1 MCSLNRIFVAI
12 MELRQLKYFVQLSK
26 TLNFSTAAREL
37 FITQSTLSH
46 QILQLENE
54 LGQPLFHRNSHEV
67 MLTEAGQT
75 LLPLAQQT
83 INAADNCLL
92 RLDEL
97 KNLMSGELNIGVT
110 FSFACIMAETL
121 TAFLRRYPHVKV
133 NVSQSNMAD
142 LLKRLEN
149 HEFDFVL
156 AFKPLESNPRI
167 ESRVLFSHQLTA
179 VVNDHHALASR
190 TSLTLEELQNYDLAL
205 PLRGTRARNTFE
217 RIIADTD
224 YHYKVKVEM
233 NYVYLLFRLL
243 RESNYVTILSE
254 STVMGEDGLR
264 AIPIVGL
271 DTEENLMYGCI
282 HLLRNVFMKKSA
294 QEFIRM
300 LGESTSVI
308 RRTMG

>member
-1 MCSLNRIFVAI
+1 
-12 MELRQLKYFVQLSK
+12 
-26 TLNFSTAAREL
+26 
-37 FITQSTLSH
+37 
-46 QILQLENE
+46 
-54 LGQPLFHRNSHEV
+54 

-83 INAADNCLL
+83 VNAADNCLL

-121 TAFLRRYPHVKV
+121 TAFLRRYPKVKV

-142 LLKRLEN
+142 LIRRLEN

-156 AFKPLESNPRI
+156 AFKPLENNPRI
-167 ESRVLFSHQLTA
+167 DSRVLFSHQLTA
-179 VVNDHHALASR
+179 VVNEHHALAAR
-190 TSLTLEELQNYDLAL
+190 PMLTLEELQNYDLAL
-205 PLRGTRARNTFE
+205 PQRGTRARNAFE
-217 RIIADTD
+217 RIIADTG

-254 STVMGEDGLR
+254 STVMGEYGLR
-264 AIPIVGL
+264 AIPIEGM
-271 DTEENLMYGCI
+271 DTENNLMYGCI
-282 HLLRNVFMKKSA
+282 HLLRNVYTKKSA

-300 LGESTSVI
+300 LGESTSVL
-308 RRTMG
+308 RQTML

>member
-1 MCSLNRIFVAI
+1 

-26 TLNFSTAAREL
+26 TLNFSTAAKEL

-75 LLPLAQQT
+75 LLPLAMQT
-83 INAADNCLL
+83 ILDADNCLQ

-121 TAFLRRYPHVKV
+121 TAFLRRYPNVKV

-142 LLKRLEN
+142 LIRRLEN

-156 AFKPLESNPRI
+156 AFRPLESNPRI

-190 TSLTLEELQNYDLAL
+190 PSLTLEELQRYDLAL
-205 PLRGTRARNTFE
+205 PLRGTRARNAFE
-217 RIIADTD
+217 RIIAGKG
-224 YHYKVKVEM
+224 YHYKVKVQ
-233 NYVYLLFRLL
+233 
-243 RESNYVTILSE
+243 
-254 STVMGEDGLR
+254 GEYSSSQN
-264 AIPIVGL
+264 IPILNYFGL
-271 DTEENLMYGCI
+271 ISD
-282 HLLRNVFMKKSA
+282 
-294 QEFIRM
+294 
-300 LGESTSVI
+300 
-308 RRTMG
+308 

>member
-1 MCSLNRIFVAI
+1 

-26 TLNFSTAAREL
+26 TLNFSTAAKEL

-75 LLPLAQQT
+75 LLPLAMQT
-83 INAADNCLL
+83 ILDADSCLQ

-121 TAFLRRYPHVKV
+121 TAFLRRYPNVKV
-133 NVSQSNMAD
+133 NVSQSTMAD
-142 LLKRLEN
+142 LISRLEN

-156 AFKPLESNPRI
+156 AFRPLESNPRI

-179 VVNDHHALASR
+179 VVNEHHALASR
-190 TSLTLEELQNYDLAL
+190 PSITLEELQRYDLAL
-205 PLRGTRARNTFE
+205 PLRGTRARNAFE
-217 RIIADTD
+217 RIITGKG

-233 NYVYLLFRLL
+233 NYVYLLFHLL

-254 STVMGEDGLR
+254 STVMGEQGMR
-264 AIPIVGL
+264 AIPIIGM
-271 DTEENLMYGCI
+271 DTEENRMYGCV
-282 HLLRNVFMKKSA
+282 HLLRNVYQKKSA
-294 QEFIRM
+294 QE
-300 LGESTSVI
+300 
-308 RRTMG
+308 

>member
-1 MCSLNRIFVAI
+1 
-12 MELRQLKYFVQLSK
+12 MELRQLKYFIQLSQ
-26 TLNFSTAAREL
+26 TLNFSVAAKEL

-67 MLTEAGQT
+67 MLTEAGQM

-83 INAADNCLL
+83 VHAADNCLL

-97 KNLMSGELNIGVT
+97 KNMMSGELNIGVT

-121 TAFLRRYPHVKV
+121 TAFLRRFPHVKV
-133 NVSQSNMAD
+133 NVSQSYMAD
-142 LLKRLEN
+142 LIERLEN

-156 AFKPLESNPRI
+156 AFKPLKSNPRI

-179 VVNDHHALASR
+179 VVNEHHALATR
-190 TSLTLEELQNYDLAL
+190 PSLTLKELQIYDLAL
-205 PLRGTRARNTFE
+205 PLRGTRARNAFE
-217 RIIADTD
+217 SIIADTD
-224 YHYKVKVEM
+224 YHYRVKVEM

-254 STVMGEDGLR
+254 STVMGEDGLC
-264 AIPIVGL
+264 AIPIEEL
-271 DTEENLMYGCI
+271 ATEENRLDGCI
-282 HLLRNVFMKKSA
+282 HLLRNVYMKKSA

-300 LGESTSVI
+300 LGESTSVL
-308 RRTMG
+308 RQRMGGE

>member
-1 MCSLNRIFVAI
+1 M
-12 MELRQLKYFVQLSK
+12 
-26 TLNFSTAAREL
+26 AAKEL

-75 LLPLAQQT
+75 LLPLAMQT
-83 INAADNCLL
+83 ILDADNCLQ

-121 TAFLRRYPHVKV
+121 TAFLRRYPNVKV
-133 NVSQSNMAD
+133 NVSQSTMSD
-142 LLKRLEN
+142 LIMRLEN

-156 AFKPLESNPRI
+156 AFRPLESNPRI

-179 VVNDHHALASR
+179 VVNEHHALASCP
-190 TSLTLEELQNYDLAL
+190 SLTLEELQRYDLAL
-205 PLRGTRARNTFE
+205 PLRGTRARNAFE
-217 RIIADTD
+217 RIIAGKG

-254 STVMGEDGLR
+254 STVMGEQGLR
-264 AIPIVGL
+264 AIPIIGM
-271 DTEENLMYGCI
+271 DTEENRMYGCV
-282 HLLRNVFMKKSA
+282 HLLRNVYQKKSA

-300 LGESTSVI
+300 LGESTSVLCQSLL
-308 RRTMG
+308 

>member
-1 MCSLNRIFVAI
+1 

-26 TLNFSTAAREL
+26 TLNFSTAAKEL

-75 LLPLAQQT
+75 LLPLAMQT
-83 INAADNCLL
+83 ILDADSCLQ

-121 TAFLRRYPHVKV
+121 TAFLRHYPNVKV
-133 NVSQSNMAD
+133 NVSQSTMAD
-142 LLKRLEN
+142 LIRRLEN
-149 HEFDFVL
+149 NEFDFVM
-156 AFKPLESNPRI
+156 AFRPLESNPRI

-179 VVNDHHALASR
+179 VVNEHHALASR
-190 TSLTLEELQNYDLAL
+190 PSLTLEELQRYDLAL
-205 PLRGTRARNTFE
+205 PLRGTRARNAFE
-217 RIIADTD
+217 RIIAGKG

-254 STVMGEDGLR
+254 STVLGEQGLR
-264 AIPIVGL
+264 AIPIIGM

-282 HLLRNVFMKKSA
+282 HLLRNVYQKKSA
-294 QEFIRM
+294 KEFISM
-300 LGESTSVI
+300 LSESTSVL
-308 RRTMG
+308 RQTFSFPL

>member
-1 MCSLNRIFVAI
+1 

-26 TLNFSTAAREL
+26 TLNFSTAAKEL

-75 LLPLAQQT
+75 LLPLAMQT
-83 INAADNCLL
+83 ILDADSCLQ

-121 TAFLRRYPHVKV
+121 TAFLRRYPNVKV
-133 NVSQSNMAD
+133 NVSQSTMAD
-142 LLKRLEN
+142 LISRLEN

-156 AFKPLESNPRI
+156 AFRPLESNPRI

-179 VVNDHHALASR
+179 VVNEHHALASR
-190 TSLTLEELQNYDLAL
+190 PSITLEELQRYDLAL
-205 PLRGTRARNTFE
+205 PLRGTRARNAFE
-217 RIIADTD
+217 RIIAGKG

-233 NYVYLLFRLL
+233 NYVYLLFHLL
-243 RESNYVTILSE
+243 RESNYITILSE
-254 STVMGEDGLR
+254 STVMGEQGLR
-264 AIPIVGL
+264 AIPIIGM
-271 DTEENLMYGCI
+271 DTDENRMYGCI
-282 HLLRNVFMKKSA
+282 HILRNVYQKKSA

-300 LGESTSVI
+300 LGESTSVL
-308 RRTMG
+308 RHTLL

>member
-1 MCSLNRIFVAI
+1 

-26 TLNFSTAAREL
+26 TLNFSTAAKEL

-75 LLPLAQQT
+75 LLPLAMQT
-83 INAADNCLL
+83 ILDADSCLQ

-121 TAFLRRYPHVKV
+121 TAFLRRYPNVKV
-133 NVSQSNMAD
+133 NVSQSTMAD
-142 LLKRLEN
+142 LISRLEN

-156 AFKPLESNPRI
+156 AFRPLESNPRI

-179 VVNDHHALASR
+179 VVNEHHALASR
-190 TSLTLEELQNYDLAL
+190 PSITLEELQRYDLAL
-205 PLRGTRARNTFE
+205 PLRGTRARNAFE
-217 RIIADTD
+217 RIITGKG

-233 NYVYLLFRLL
+233 NYVYLLFHLL

-254 STVMGEDGLR
+254 STVMGEQGMR
-264 AIPIVGL
+264 AIPIIGM
-271 DTEENLMYGCI
+271 DTEENRMYGCV
-282 HLLRNVFMKKSA
+282 HLLRNVYQKKSA
-294 QEFIRM
+294 QEYIRM

-308 RRTMG
+308 RQALL

>member
-1 MCSLNRIFVAI
+1 

-26 TLNFSTAAREL
+26 TLNFSTAAKEL

-75 LLPLAQQT
+75 LLPLAMQT
-83 INAADNCLL
+83 LLDADSCLQ

-121 TAFLRRYPHVKV
+121 TTFLRRYPNVKV
-133 NVSQSNMAD
+133 NVSQSTMAD
-142 LLKRLEN
+142 LLRRLEN

-156 AFKPLESNPRI
+156 AFRPLESNPRL
-167 ESRVLFSHQLTA
+167 ESRVLFSHQITA
-179 VVNDHHALASR
+179 VVNEHHALASR
-190 TSLTLEELQNYDLAL
+190 PSLTLDELQRYDLAL
-205 PLRGTRARNTFE
+205 PLRGTRARNAFE
-217 RIIADTD
+217 RIIAGKG

-254 STVMGEDGLR
+254 STVTGEQGLR
-264 AIPIVGL
+264 AIPIIGM
-271 DTEENLMYGCI
+271 DTEESRMYGCV
-282 HLLRNVFMKKSA
+282 HLLRNVYQKKSA

-300 LGESTSVI
+300 LGESTSVL
-308 RRTMG
+308 RHTLL